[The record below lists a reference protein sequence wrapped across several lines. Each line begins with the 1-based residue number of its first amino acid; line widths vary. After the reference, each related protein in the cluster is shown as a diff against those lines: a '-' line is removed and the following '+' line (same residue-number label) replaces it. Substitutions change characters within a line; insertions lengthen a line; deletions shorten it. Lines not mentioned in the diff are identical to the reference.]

1 MKQYF
6 TLLLAISAIFLSA
19 EMRVLERSS
28 ERMIV
33 QIELNDYNLFEIE
46 AFTYIE
52 LKDWSRNLDRG
63 APDLP
68 LKEMRFAVPPDGEV
82 TVSIIS
88 QKIVTKN
95 LNKPISPVANIVEGG
110 KTFNY
115 IYEIDPAKYASYT
128 DEFLQFD
135 EVYNWRRFQT
145 QIVQFNP
152 FLYDPVSKDLK
163 ICESITLEVR
173 IEGDTNFRKVIT
185 DNCEEIYNEY
195 FVNYHEAKFWRTDIK
210 PNFQKMPFDASD
222 FWYKFTTEEDGIY
235 ELGFVQLSLLPS
247 FCDPNSIRILT
258 MYRQANPDKNQD
270 YEFRLLEIPILLED
284 DNSILDGNDKIY
296 FEKTDLETGNFK
308 SYSSKKT
315 YWLTFGADLAAEPQ
329 RLEELAEIQTASS
342 VQEFERKIIGS
353 SIQRETVDG
362 ILIYPEAGVF
372 DTQSDEL
379 IALHPELSLIKKS
392 QAEIFDEW
400 SGGNDDPLAIKA
412 YLDSLYS
419 ANPELL
425 YCVLMGSGTS
435 DWNNSTEKNKIITIK
450 VINYQITSDDA
461 FCSFSSNIPSLA
473 MGRLPAQNDADM
485 NFLIDRI
492 RTYIESPTP
501 GFWRNKIVILPD
513 DENKG
518 GGYEGLWSYG
528 ISGLNHSQIA
538 QITGDLLNPEVYVD
552 KVMAI
557 EYGFDEFQNKPE
569 ARMAM
574 LESVNEGRLI
584 WYYIGH
590 GNEDVLGDEDYFR
603 GSVHMNLIDNLEH
616 LPLFIAASCYV
627 GRFDEVAY
635 DCLAEKLLFY
645 NNGGSIV
652 SIAATR
658 ACDGTANTT
667 LMKKYLTNSLNL
679 LPRKTVGWSLFNAKL
694 TSGAN
699 IGNSKQYNIL
709 GDPLMY
715 VNPPDIVGSVT
726 GVPDSVR
733 SRQLVQFEGDFGSEN
748 LFNSQGE
755 LRVFEPEHN
764 FIYINNNYVLPPDDT
779 LMYIVNYT
787 KEGNKLFFG
796 GNEINSGEYSAEFI
810 VPDDMQTGDNGQ
822 IINYYFDP
830 TSNQDFIS
838 AFDPMKC
845 SSIKLGV
852 VSNDTTQVALF
863 VDSKNFVSG
872 DYVSTN
878 PVVIAE
884 IQDENGINVTGSAG
898 HKLLILLDEGIEL
911 IDVTEGFVYDLGS
924 ATAGELSWQLNDL
937 EEGKHNLTLI
947 VFDNFNTPTV
957 TETEFIAK
965 KSGKV
970 SIEQMLPY
978 PNPIEKDGHFTFV
991 ITEDADI
998 TITIY
1003 TITGRKIRTITNPSC
1018 EAGYNQIYWNGK
1030 DGDGDE
1036 IANNTYFYKI
1046 KAKQLSNHKVSEK
1059 IGQVIILH

>member
-1 MKQYF
+1 MKLYF
-6 TLLLAISAIFLSA
+6 TLLLVISAIFMSA

-33 QIELNDYNLFEIE
+33 QIELKDYNFFETGD
-46 AFTYIE
+46 FTYIE
-52 LKDWSRNLDRG
+52 LNDWSRNLDRG

-68 LKEMRFAVPPDGEV
+68 LKEMRFAVPPDGRANIMV
-82 TVSIIS
+82 IS
-88 QKIVTKN
+88 QNVVTKH
-95 LNKPISPVANIVEGG
+95 LDKPVSPVANIVKGG
-110 KTFNY
+110 KTNDY
-115 IYEIDPAKYASYT
+115 IYQIDPAKYASYT
-128 DEFLQFD
+128 TEFLQLD
-135 EVYNWRRFQT
+135 EVNNWRRFQT
-145 QIVQFNP
+145 QKVQFNP
-152 FLYDPVSKDLK
+152 FLFDPVSQELR
-163 ICESITLEVR
+163 ICESITFEVR
-173 IEGDTNFRKVIT
+173 MEGNTNFRKVIN
-185 DNCEEIYNEY
+185 DNCEDIYSEY
-195 FVNYHEAKFWRTDIK
+195 FVNYQEAKFWRTVPKIT
-210 PNFQKMPFDASD
+210 PQKMPFEVSD
-222 FWYKFTTEEDGIY
+222 FWYKFSTEDNGIY
-235 ELGFVQLSLLPS
+235 ELDFAQLSQLPS
-247 FCDPNSIRILT
+247 FCDPNSIRLLT
-258 MYRQANPDKNQD
+258 MYRQANSESNSD
-270 YEFRLLEIPILLED
+270 YEFRLIEIPLLVED
-284 DNSILDGNDKIY
+284 DNSILDENDKIY
-296 FEKTDLETGNFK
+296 FEKTELETGNFK
-308 SYSSKKT
+308 SYGSKKT
-315 YWLTFGADLAAEPQ
+315 YWLTFGADLAEEPQ
-329 RLEELAEIQTASS
+329 RLANLTGTQTAFP
-342 VQEFERKIIGS
+342 VQDFARKII
-353 SIQRETVDG
+353 ETSYSRDTVEG
-362 ILIYPEAGVF
+362 ILIYPEAGIF

-392 QAEIFDEW
+392 QAEIFAEYS
-400 SGGNDDPLAIKA
+400 SGDPDPVAIRSC
-412 YLDSLYS
+412 LQDSLI
-419 ANPELL
+419 AHPELL

-435 DWNNSTEKNKIITIK
+435 DWNNSSEKNKIITFG
-450 VINYQITSDDA
+450 YCDDN
-461 FCSFSSNIPSLA
+461 FCIPYMQTIPQLA
-473 MGRLPAQNDADM
+473 MGRIPAQNNSDM
-485 NFLIDRI
+485 NFLLDRI
-492 RTYIESPTP
+492 QTYIESPTP
-501 GFWRNKIVILPD
+501 GFWRDKILIIPD

-518 GGYEGLWSYG
+518 DHYEGLWANSV
-528 ISGLNHSQIA
+528 SGLNHSQIA
-538 QITGDLLNPEVYVD
+538 QITGELLNPEIYVD

-569 ARMAM
+569 ARLAM
-574 LESVNEGRLI
+574 LRSVNEGRLI

-603 GSVHMNLIDNLEH
+603 GSLHMNLLDNFEH
-616 LPLFIAASCYV
+616 LPLFIAASCNV
-627 GRFDEVAY
+627 GHFDEVAY

-645 NNGGSIV
+645 DNGGSII

-658 ACDGTANTT
+658 DSDGNANTT

-679 LPRKTVGWSLFNAKL
+679 MPRKTVGWSLFNAKL

-699 IGNSKQYNIL
+699 IGNSKLYHIL

-733 SRQLVQFEGDFGSEN
+733 SRQLVQLAGDFGSEN

-845 SSIKLGV
+845 SSIPLD
-852 VSNDTTQVALF
+852 VSSTSPPQVALF

-884 IQDENGINVTGSAG
+884 IQDENGINITGSAG
-898 HKLLILLDEGIEL
+898 HKLLILLDEGTEL

-1003 TITGRKIRTITNPSC
+1003 TITGRKIKTIKKPAC
-1018 EAGYNQIYWNGK
+1018 GAGYNQIYWNGK

-1046 KAKQLSNHKVSEK
+1046 KAKQLSNHKISEK
-1059 IGQVIILH
+1059 IGKVIVLR